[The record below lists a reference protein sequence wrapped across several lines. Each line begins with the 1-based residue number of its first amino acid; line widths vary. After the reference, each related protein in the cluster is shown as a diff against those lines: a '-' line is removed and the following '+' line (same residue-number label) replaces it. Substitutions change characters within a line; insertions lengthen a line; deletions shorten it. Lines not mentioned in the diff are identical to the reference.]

1 MVQDRKSA
9 SFAPTGQHVMS
20 NRDIVFGVASVIGAI
35 RRVFFFAAI
44 AIMPAFFVAGEAAA
58 VDCRAYPT
66 PGVDWS
72 NCKKRLLMLDNSN
85 FEGANL
91 SGVDFSMTDLSRTN
105 LKKSN
110 FSKAMLVRASLA
122 GSDATSAS
130 FERAE
135 GYRSNLSGISAS
147 GASFVSAEM
156 QRSNF
161 SDADLTN
168 VDFTKAELGR
178 AIFYKAKL
186 ANTRFALVNLSRATF
201 HNVDM
206 SGPVD
211 FTNAFLFLTR
221 IEGVDLSKATG
232 LEQDQIALA
241 CGDDRTQLPE
251 GLKTPPSWPCED
263 E

>member
-1 MVQDRKSA
+1 M
-9 SFAPTGQHVMS
+9 
-20 NRDIVFGVASVIGAI
+20 VFGVTSVMGIFRGGL
-35 RRVFFFAAI
+35 VLAAI
-44 AIMPAFFVAGEAAA
+44 AILAAVVGTREAAA

-91 SGVDFSMTDLSRTN
+91 SGADFSMTDLSRTN
-105 LKKSN
+105 IKQAN
-110 FSKAMLVRASLA
+110 FSKTMLVRASLA
-122 GSDATSAS
+122 QSNAEGAN

-147 GASFVSAEM
+147 GANFVSAEM

-161 SDADLTN
+161 SDADLSN

-178 AIFYKAKL
+178 AVFYKAKL
-186 ANTRFALVNLSRATF
+186 ANTRFALVNLSRSTF
-201 HNVDM
+201 HNVAI

-241 CGDDRTQLPE
+241 CGDDRTKLPE
-251 GLKTPPSWPCED
+251 GLKTPPSWPCE
-263 E
+263 EE

>member
-1 MVQDRKSA
+1 
-9 SFAPTGQHVMS
+9 MS
-20 NRDIVFGVASVIGAI
+20 NRKTVFGTTSVIGAFKACGLI
-35 RRVFFFAAI
+35 AAI
-44 AIMPAFFVAGEAAA
+44 AIMSAFFGASEAAA

-91 SGVDFSMTDLSRTN
+91 SGADFSMTDLSRTN
-105 LKKSN
+105 IKNAN
-110 FSKAMLVRASLA
+110 FSKTMLVRASLA
-122 GSDATSAS
+122 QSHAENAN

-147 GASFVSAEM
+147 GANFVSAEM

-178 AIFYKAKL
+178 AVFYKAKL
-186 ANTRFALVNLSRATF
+186 ANTRFALVNLSRSTF
-201 HNVDM
+201 HNVDI

-232 LEQDQIALA
+232 LEQDQVALA
-241 CGDDRTQLPE
+241 CGDDKTVLPA
-251 GLKTPPSWPCED
+251 GLQKPDKWPCED

>member
-1 MVQDRKSA
+1 M
-9 SFAPTGQHVMS
+9 G
-20 NRDIVFGVASVIGAI
+20 NREMVFGVTAAFA
-35 RRVFFFAAI
+35 VFRSSFVLAAI
-44 AIMPAFFVAGEAAA
+44 MIMATVFGASEAAA

-105 LKKSN
+105 LKQAN

-122 GSDATSAS
+122 GSDAQGAN

-147 GASFVSAEM
+147 GSTFVSSEM

-201 HNVDM
+201 HNVEM
-206 SGPVD
+206 NGPVD

-241 CGDDRTQLPE
+241 CGDDRTVLPE
-251 GLKTPPSWPCED
+251 GLKAPPSWPCED

>member
-1 MVQDRKSA
+1 M
-9 SFAPTGQHVMS
+9 GQHVMN
-20 NRDIVFGVASVIGAI
+20 NRDFVFRVAPLIGALRASVVLVAI
-35 RRVFFFAAI
+35 VVMTALFG
-44 AIMPAFFVAGEAAA
+44 AGEAAA

-105 LKKSN
+105 IKKAN
-110 FSKAMLVRASLA
+110 FSKTMLVRASLA
-122 GSDATSAS
+122 QSDATGAN

-156 QRSNF
+156 QRANF

-178 AIFYKAKL
+178 AVFYKAKL
-186 ANTRFALVNLSRATF
+186 ANTRFALVNLSRSTF
-201 HNVDM
+201 HNVDIG
-206 SGPVD
+206 GPVD

-232 LEQDQIALA
+232 LKQDQIALA
-241 CGDDRTQLPE
+241 CGDARTKLPE
-251 GLKTPPSWPCED
+251 GLKTPPSWPCE
-263 E
+263 EE

>member
-1 MVQDRKSA
+1 
-9 SFAPTGQHVMS
+9 MS
-20 NRDIVFGVASVIGAI
+20 NRDIVFGVTSVIGAFRNMRI
-35 RRVFFFAAI
+35 LVAFAVI
-44 AIMPAFFVAGEAAA
+44 ATLFGVREAAA

-105 LKKSN
+105 IRKTN

-122 GSDATSAS
+122 GADAQGAN

-156 QRSNF
+156 QRANF

-178 AIFYKAKL
+178 AVFYKAKL
-186 ANTRFALVNLSRATF
+186 ANTRFALVNLSRSTF
-201 HNVDM
+201 HNADI
-206 SGPVD
+206 SGPID
-211 FTNAFLFLTR
+211 FTDAFLFLTR

-241 CGDDRTQLPE
+241 CGNDQTKLPE
-251 GLKTPPSWPCED
+251 GLQKPEKWPCED

>member
-1 MVQDRKSA
+1 M
-9 SFAPTGQHVMS
+9 G
-20 NRDIVFGVASVIGAI
+20 NRDMVFGVTAAFA
-35 RRVFFFAAI
+35 VFRGGLVLAAI
-44 AIMPAFFVAGEAAA
+44 VIMATVFGASEAAA

-91 SGVDFSMTDLSRTN
+91 SGADFSMTDLSRTN
-105 LKKSN
+105 LRKTN
-110 FSKAMLVRASLA
+110 FSKTMLVRASLA
-122 GSDATSAS
+122 GADAEGAN

-147 GASFVSAEM
+147 GSTFVSAEM

-178 AIFYKAKL
+178 AVFYKAKL
-186 ANTRFALVNLSRATF
+186 ANTRFALVNLSRSTF
-201 HNVDM
+201 HDVDI

-241 CGDDRTQLPE
+241 CGDDKTVLPA
-251 GLKTPPSWPCED
+251 GLQKPDKWPCED

>member
-1 MVQDRKSA
+1 
-9 SFAPTGQHVMS
+9 MS
-20 NRDIVFGVASVIGAI
+20 NRDIVFGVASLIGAFRGAPI
-35 RRVFFFAAI
+35 LAAL
-44 AIMPAFFVAGEAAA
+44 AIMAAVFGASDAAA

-91 SGVDFSMTDLSRTN
+91 SGADFSMTDLSRTN
-105 LKKSN
+105 IKNAN
-110 FSKAMLVRASLA
+110 FSKTMLVRASLA
-122 GSDATSAS
+122 GSDAQGAN

-135 GYRSNLSGISAS
+135 GYRSNLSGITAS
-147 GASFVSAEM
+147 GANFVSAEM

-178 AIFYKAKL
+178 AVFYKAKL
-186 ANTRFALVNLSRATF
+186 ANTRFALVNLSRSTF
-201 HNVDM
+201 HNVDI
-206 SGPVD
+206 SGPID

-232 LEQDQIALA
+232 LEQEQIALA
-241 CGDDRTQLPE
+241 CGDNTTKLPA
-251 GLKTPPSWPCED
+251 GLQTPDKWPCED

>member
-1 MVQDRKSA
+1 
-9 SFAPTGQHVMS
+9 MS
-20 NRDIVFGVASVIGAI
+20 NRDIVFGIASAIGAF
-35 RRVFFFAAI
+35 RVTRASAAL
-44 AIMPAFFVAGEAAA
+44 AIMAAVFGASSAAA
-58 VDCRAYPT
+58 VECRADPR
-66 PGVDWS
+66 PGIDWS

-105 LKKSN
+105 IKKAN
-110 FSKAMLVRASLA
+110 FNKTMLVRASLA
-122 GSDATSAS
+122 GADAEGTN

-147 GASFVSAEM
+147 GATFVSAEM

-178 AIFYKAKL
+178 TVFYKAKL
-186 ANTRFALVNLSRATF
+186 ANTRFSLVNLSRSTF
-201 HNVDM
+201 HNVDI
-206 SGPVD
+206 SGPID

-232 LEQDQIALA
+232 LTQDQIALA
-241 CGDDRTQLPE
+241 CGDDRTKLPE
-251 GLKTPPSWPCED
+251 GLQKPEKWPCED

>member
-1 MVQDRKSA
+1 
-9 SFAPTGQHVMS
+9 MS
-20 NRDIVFGVASVIGAI
+20 NRDILFDVTSAIGAF
-35 RRVFFFAAI
+35 RTWLVVATVAMAATI
-44 AIMPAFFVAGEAAA
+44 LGAGDAAA

-105 LKKSN
+105 IKKAN

-122 GSDATSAS
+122 QAEATGAN

-147 GASFVSAEM
+147 GSSFISAEM
-156 QRSNF
+156 QRANF

-178 AIFYKAKL
+178 AVFYKAKL
-186 ANTRFALVNLSRATF
+186 ANTRFALVNLSRSTF
-201 HNVDM
+201 HNADI
-206 SGPVD
+206 SGPID

-241 CGDDRTQLPE
+241 CGDDKTILPV
-251 GLKTPPSWPCED
+251 GLQKPDKWPCED

>member
-1 MVQDRKSA
+1 
-9 SFAPTGQHVMS
+9 MS
-20 NRDIVFGVASVIGAI
+20 NRNTVFNVATLIGAFRAGVVLI
-35 RRVFFFAAI
+35 AI
-44 AIMPAFFVAGEAAA
+44 AIMTALFGAGEAAA

-105 LKKSN
+105 IKKAN
-110 FSKAMLVRASLA
+110 FSKTMLVRASLA
-122 GSDATSAS
+122 QSDAAGAN

-156 QRSNF
+156 QRANF

-178 AIFYKAKL
+178 AVFYKAKL
-186 ANTRFALVNLSRATF
+186 ANTRFALVNLSRSTF
-201 HNVDM
+201 HNVDI

-221 IEGVDLSKATG
+221 VEGVDLSKATG

-241 CGDDRTQLPE
+241 CGDDRTKLPE
-251 GLKTPPSWPCED
+251 GLKTPPSWPCE
-263 E
+263 EE